1 MVDAGVGPEES
12 CPGICVDLPHRLL
25 SWWMMEW
32 ALKSLVLAP
41 V

>member
-12 CPGICVDLPHRLL
+12 CLGTCVDLSHRL

>member
-1 MVDAGVGPEES
+1 MGPEES
-12 CPGICVDLPHRLL
+12 CTCVDLSHRL

-32 ALKSLVLAP
+32 ALKSLALAP